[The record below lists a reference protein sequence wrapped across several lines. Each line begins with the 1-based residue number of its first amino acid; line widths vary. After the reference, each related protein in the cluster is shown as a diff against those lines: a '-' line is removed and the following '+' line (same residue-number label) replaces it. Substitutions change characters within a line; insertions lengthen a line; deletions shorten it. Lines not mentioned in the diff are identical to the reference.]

1 VITSGLVGLR
11 ARQEADVAILHAELY
26 DDVVTHSR
34 GDTRAW
40 RPVNVSSD
48 SSPYAVGMPT
58 DKEVSFSVV
67 ELASGDLVGD
77 AVVWNIDAHNRSA
90 HLGVTLR
97 PSFRGR
103 GLGLETVRALCLYGF
118 DFLGLHRLQ
127 IETLTD
133 NHAMI
138 AAAEKAGFT
147 REGVMRED
155 AWVLGEFVSDVVY
168 GLLDHEYRQL

>member
-1 VITSGLVGLR
+1 MITSGLVGLR

-26 DDVVTHSR
+26 DDVVTATR

-40 RPVNVSSD
+40 RPVDLSGA
-48 SSPYAVGMPT
+48 SPYAVEAAT

-67 ELASGDLVGD
+67 ELASGDLAGA
-77 AVVWNIDAHNRSA
+77 AVVWAIDTHNRSA
-90 HLGVTLR
+90 HLGLTLR
-97 PSFRGR
+97 LAFRGR
-103 GLGLETVRALCLYGF
+103 GLGLETVRALCVYGF

-127 IETLTD
+127 IETITD

-147 REGVMRED
+147 REGLLRED
-155 AWVLGEFVSDVVY
+155 GWVLGEFVSDVIY
-168 GLLDHEYRQL
+168 GLLDHEYRQR